1 MAKQINVFVD
11 NRIGRIQSITEV
23 LFRANINIRAMAIQD
38 RGEFGLVKLVVNNP
52 ERAVAALQENNFAC
66 KQKDVLAIVIE
77 DKPGGLYQLLKS
89 FPEDNVNIL
98 DAYGFAAET
107 IKGSVFFIEVK
118 NAEQVASFL
127 QAKGYQVLTD
137 QEVMGL

>member
-11 NRIGRIQSITEV
+11 NRTGRIKSITEV
-23 LFRANINIRAMAIQD
+23 LFQEGINIRAMAVQD
-38 RGEFGLVKLVVNNP
+38 RGEFGLVKLIVNKP
-52 ERAVAALQENNFAC
+52 QEAVLALQERGFAC
-66 KQKDVLAIVIE
+66 KEKDVIAIVIA
-77 DKPGGLYQLLKS
+77 DKPGGLFSLLKI

-118 NAEQVASFL
+118 DVQAVSSVVE
-127 QAKGYQVLTD
+127 AKGFKVLTD
-137 QEVMGL
+137 QEVMEI

>member
-11 NRIGRIQSITEV
+11 NRIGRIKSICEA
-23 LFRANINIRAMAIQD
+23 LSKANINIRAMAVQD
-38 RGEFGLVKLVVNNP
+38 RGEFGLVKLVVNKP
-52 ERAVAALQENNFAC
+52 DKAVIALQENGFAC
-66 KQKDVLAIVIE
+66 KQKEVMAIVIE
-77 DKPGGLYQLLKS
+77 DKPGGLFNLLKI

-118 NAEQVASFL
+118 DAGQVSSL
-127 QAKGYQVLTD
+127 LEGKGFKILTD
-137 QEVMGL
+137 QELMEI

>member
-11 NRIGRIQSITEV
+11 NRIGRIQSITEA
-23 LFRANINIRAMAIQD
+23 LFRENINIRAMAIQD
-38 RGEFGLVKLVVNNP
+38 RGEFGLVKLIVDSP
-52 ERAVAALQENNFAC
+52 ERAVEALQKNNFAC
-66 KQKDVLAIVIE
+66 KQKDVLAVVIE

-118 NAEQVASFL
+118 DAGQVSSFL
-127 QAKGYQVLTD
+127 QGKGYKILTD
-137 QEVMGL
+137 QEVMEL

>member
-23 LFRANINIRAMAIQD
+23 LAHAQINIRAMAIQD
-38 RGEFGLVKLVVNNP
+38 RGEFGLVKLIVNKPN
-52 ERAVAALQENNFAC
+52 EAVLALQEKGFAC
-66 KQKDVLAIVIE
+66 KQKDVLAIVLA
-77 DKPGGLYQLLKS
+77 DKPGSLFSLLRI

-107 IKGSVFFIEVK
+107 IKGAVFFIEVK
-118 NAEQVASFL
+118 NADHVKEL
-127 QAKGYQVLTD
+127 LEKKGFKVLSD
-137 QEVMGL
+137 KEVLEI